1 MTLAIHQ
8 NDVFRGQVPEFPGL
22 STDLAFL
29 VDNLY
34 FCITMSSNTAIITG
48 GSSGIGLEY
57 ARQLAGR
64 GYDLAL
70 VSNREKDLKEA
81 AAALERDYGVKVF
94 TLFADLACHGAA
106 AQVVA
111 WCDREGIVPDVVVNN
126 AGMFFMEYLSAESM
140 EKVSAMMALHM
151 ETVTELCIMFG
162 SRMKANG
169 CGHILNMASMTAW
182 IPAPGIAVYS
192 ASKAYLVS
200 FGKGLSYELKPYGV
214 TVTTVCPAAIDTGL
228 YPLGDKLRGALKRL
242 GIIKSP
248 EWLVR
253 RALKGMFRGRRLM
266 RPGPLNR
273 LVPALVRLAPN
284 ALIDHLGMKWIN
296 HK

>member
-1 MTLAIHQ
+1 MIIF
-8 NDVFRGQVPEFPGL
+8 VF
-22 STDLAFL
+22 
-29 VDNLY
+29 
-34 FCITMSSNTAIITG
+34 MKTALITG

-57 ARQLAGR
+57 ARQLAWR
-64 GYDLAL
+64 GYDVAL
-70 VSNREKDLKEA
+70 VSNREWELKEA
-81 AAALERDYGVKVF
+81 AGALACYGVKVF
-94 TLFADLACHGAA
+94 TFMADLAKHDA
-106 AQVVA
+106 AQGVVE
-111 WCDREGIVPDVVVNN
+111 WCDREGIAPEILINN
-126 AGMFFMEYLSAESM
+126 AGMFFMEYLGE
-140 EKVSAMMALHM
+140 ENLDKTSAMMTLHV
-151 ETVTELCIMFG
+151 ETVTQLCVLFG
-162 SRMKANG
+162 SRMKAV
-169 CGHILNMASMTAW
+169 GHGYILNMAYMTAW

-228 YPLGDKLRGALKRL
+228 YPLGDKLRGTLKRL

-253 RALKGMFRGRRLM
+253 RALRGMFRGRRVM

-273 LVPALVRLAPN
+273 LVPALVRLAPD
-284 ALIDHLGMKWIN
+284 ALIDRLGMKWIN